1 MCVNSFVCRLCFME
15 STKSID
21 LEATSNVGLKKMFDI
36 FMFPKKLQLPHSI
49 CEECSNQAQTCYR
62 FFQLIIQYIEA
73 NDSTQEPQNDAEET
87 LQSCDVCHSAFTT
100 DLDLERH
107 RKLVHIGLV
116 NRNFQCLTCRK
127 HFKTNRGL
135 QQHTNHCQNSTGNES
150 FHCTHCSRDF
160 ATGTSYTNHVRSCHA
175 EAICYFCDHGW
186 STEQKLLDHVR
197 EAHKDKLFSCKRCSK
212 TERLRK
218 TLNRHVRLVHGVL
231 GREFYCGHC
240 EMTFE
245 DVSSL
250 SEHIQGSHANLE
262 EAGRDY
268 EELLNDSLFPKEV
281 GLDMEQDR
289 EEQEEHQE
297 TFLKHFNLVR
307 SANSAG
313 KSKPNPNKMILEE
326 FLDEAFENDQ
336 IWTKYIAGGEEYL
349 IDNYEFY
356 LDGPSQA
363 TASNYKCPR
372 CEEGFNKQCL
382 LTFHLAEQHNIRCL
396 ICNDCGA
403 NFNRINEY
411 KSHRQ
416 EHLKDNTKFRE
427 NVIPE
432 AEEALSLVQ
441 REEKEYVLTEH
452 EKGYTFTCKLCE
464 RTFAK
469 KCNLEKHQCSFYNGQ
484 PKANP
489 NSTPSTSSDS
499 LFCTLC
505 DRKFTSI
512 SGLKYHLKRH
522 TDVKAF
528 PCLYCN
534 QKFTANSN
542 LNAHI
547 RNVHSES
554 KNHVCPHCELRF
566 AGKDHLTKH
575 IRSRHEK
582 DRAFACSE
590 CSKSYFQKSHLNDH
604 VAAVHSGYKAFSCE
618 QCGASYSGKGSL
630 RRHVAKAHNKGE

>member
-1 MCVNSFVCRLCFME
+1 
-15 STKSID
+15 
-21 LEATSNVGLKKMFDI
+21 MFDI
-36 FMFPKKLQLPHSI
+36 FLFPKMLQLPQSI
-49 CEECSNQAQTCYR
+49 CEECTYQVESCNR
-62 FFQLIIQYIEA
+62 FFQLVIQYIEA
-73 NDSTQEPQNDAEET
+73 NDSSQEPQNDAEET
-87 LQSCDVCHSAFTT
+87 LQTCDVCHSAFTT

-116 NRNFQCLTCRK
+116 NQKLQCLNCRK
-127 HFKTNRGL
+127 HFKTSRGL
-135 QQHTNHCQNSTGNES
+135 QQHTTHCQNSTGNES

-160 ATGTSYTNHVRSCHA
+160 ATSTSYTNHVRSCHA

-197 EAHKDKLFSCKRCSK
+197 EAHKDKLFICKRCSK

-231 GREFYCGHC
+231 DREFYCGHC

-262 EAGRDY
+262 EAGRAY

-363 TASNYKCPR
+363 APSNYKCPR
-372 CEEGFNKQCL
+372 CEEGFNKQCH
-382 LTFHLAEQHNIRCL
+382 LTVHLAEQHNIRCL

-441 REEKEYVLTEH
+441 REEKEYVLTEN
-452 EKGYTFTCKLCE
+452 EMGYTFTCKLCE
-464 RTFAK
+464 RT
-469 KCNLEKHQCSFYNGQ
+469 NLNQHSLNIERQ
-484 PKANP
+484 PVLHAVRPQVHLHFRPQN
-489 NSTPSTSSDS
+489 
-499 LFCTLC
+499 
-505 DRKFTSI
+505 
-512 SGLKYHLKRH
+512 HLKRH

-566 AGKDHLTKH
+566 AGKDHLIKH

-630 RRHVAKAHNKGE
+630 RRHVAKAHSKGE